1 MRLTRLSANQA
12 SFKTVEFNRTG
23 LTLIVGAKSQ
33 GGGTYNGVGK
43 SLIIEILH
51 FCLGSRKNPEFELKI
66 PRWEFTLE
74 FELHDGMHTVS
85 RNTSQQAVVYLDHQE
100 KRLSDFN
107 AWMEVHL
114 FSLPQDVPG
123 LSYRALLPKFMRRG
137 QKQYNDP
144 RDTGDFS
151 EFDMLIRN
159 AFLLGIDVHLVAT
172 KAQIRDEIKKLQ
184 TLRGNFKKDPL
195 LRDFYMG
202 GKDADIQLSFLERRI
217 KELEKDKDA
226 FVVAENYY
234 EMQRNADELAA
245 EIDNDKNAAFLLRN
259 SVENIDK
266 SIREQPDLPL
276 ERLQQLYGELTSAF
290 KPESLK
296 RLEDVSDFHKRLL
309 ENRVSRLSREKMRL
323 TDQFKEVERGLRL
336 KQAEIDRQLKAL
348 GEARALDQYT
358 ALVNEIA
365 KLTGQAQK
373 LKDYKT
379 IDLEYSNQE
388 ANLEGQ
394 LSDEVIK
401 TNTFLEETR
410 QIRDKHFNIFKDFVA
425 RFYPASPAGISL
437 HNNEKKDNKKRF
449 DFAVH
454 VENDSSDGINE
465 VRIFCYDMTLLC
477 LKQGHKIDF
486 IFHDSRLY
494 ANMDVRQRAMLFRI
508 AHEVA
513 EQRGF
518 QYIATLNPDFI
529 SGMES
534 EFEKT
539 EFEQIVTK
547 NIVLELKD
555 DSPASKLLGVQVD
568 MHYEGR

>member
-1 MRLTRLSANQA
+1 MRLIRLSADKPT
-12 SFKTVEFNRTG
+12 FKTVEFNRSG
-23 LTLIVGAKSQ
+23 LTIIVGAKSK

-51 FCLGSRKNPEFELKI
+51 FCLGSSKNAEFELKI
-66 PRWEFTLE
+66 PEWEFTLE
-74 FELHDGMHTVS
+74 FELLDGAHSVS
-85 RNTSQQAVVYLDHQE
+85 RNTSKQGSVYLDHQE
-100 KRLSDFN
+100 KRVSDFN
-107 AWMEVHL
+107 AWMEERL
-114 FSLPQDVPG
+114 FTIPAGVPG
-123 LSYRALLPKFMRRG
+123 LSYRSLLPKFMRRG

-144 RDTGDFS
+144 RYTEDYT
-151 EFDMLIRN
+151 EFDMLVRN
-159 AFLLGIDVHLVAT
+159 AFLLGIDVHLLAI

-184 TLRGNFKKDPL
+184 NLRSNFKKDPL

-217 KELEKDKDA
+217 VELEKDKDA

-234 EMQRNADELAA
+234 EMQINADVLAA
-245 EIDNDKNAAFLLRN
+245 EIDNDKNETFLQRN
-259 SVENIDK
+259 ALENIDRSLK
-266 SIREQPDLPL
+266 ELPDLPL
-276 ERLQQLYGELTSAF
+276 ERLRQLYGELTAAF

-309 ENRVSRLSREKMRL
+309 ENRVSRLSREKMRI
-323 TDQFKEVERGLRL
+323 KEQLRVAEQALRL
-336 KQAEIDRQLKAL
+336 KQAELDRQLKAL

-358 ALVNEIA
+358 AIVNEIA

-373 LKDYKT
+373 LRDYKS
-379 IDLEYSNQE
+379 IDLEYSNRE
-388 ANLEGQ
+388 ANYERQ

-401 TNTFLEETR
+401 TNTYLEETR
-410 QIRDKHFNIFKDFVA
+410 PFRDRNFNIFKEFVA
-425 RFYPASPAGISL
+425 KFYPSSPAGISL
-437 HNNEKKDNKKRF
+437 HNNEKENRKRF
-449 DFAVH
+449 DFDVH

-477 LKQGHKIDF
+477 LKQGHKVDF

-513 EQRGF
+513 QQRGY
-518 QYIATLNPDFI
+518 QYIASLNPDFI

-534 EFEKT
+534 EFEKD
-539 EFEQIVTK
+539 EFERIILQ
-547 NIVLELKD
+547 NEVLELKD
-555 DSPASKLLGVQVD
+555 DSPAGKLLGIQVD